1 MARPPT
7 RSLARPPALATDLRQ
22 LPVDAFHMDQLSQPA
37 VAKPTD
43 AEPAD
48 EVRKRALPIETGERD
63 VRPKGPPCEPTIK
76 GRVDGSAKK
85 LSVVAEQR
93 VVNILTD
100 DGVVVM
106 YLRMQD
112 VVNERFRPNVNPLGP
127 LADVKDFASTW
138 SFKSDGTTVVRVDA
152 REIPE
157 FWMEMAV
164 DADTKV
170 SWLASGWTTSHLLAE
185 SEEVR
190 TLKGRVASL
199 EEETTELKKKCAS
212 LDAEKEKLAADF
224 GRLVSKEFK
233 EGLKEKLCLAEE
245 RIKELETKFLA

>member
-1 MARPPT
+1 M
-7 RSLARPPALATDLRQ
+7 DQ
-22 LPVDAFHMDQLSQPA
+22 LFRPVDAPSADAEPA
-37 VAKPTD
+37 VAEPTD

-48 EVRKRALPIETGERD
+48 EVRKRALPIEMAERD
-63 VRPKGPPCEPTIK
+63 VRPKGPPWEPTVK

-85 LSVVAEQR
+85 LKVVTKQR
-93 VVNILTD
+93 IVDILTD

-112 VVNERFRPNVNPLGP
+112 VVDERFRPTVNPLGP

-138 SFKSDGTTVVRVDA
+138 SLKSDGTTLLRVDA

-157 FWMEMAV
+157 FWMEVVV
-164 DADTKV
+164 DADTKA
-170 SWLASGWTTSHLLAE
+170 SWLASGWTTAE

-190 TLKGRVASL
+190 ILKQRVASL

-212 LDAEKEKLAADF
+212 LEADAEKLALAF
-224 GRLVSKEFK
+224 VGGLRSSGSSKK
-233 EGLKEKLCLAEE
+233 V
-245 RIKELETKFLA
+245 